1 MALAFLLQKFR
12 HGVCQHTRAMVVTR
26 CCVRNDLIYKGKND
40 RLLSLFGGKMF
51 FCRLKTI
58 IVFLIIAGFFSHEAC
73 AITLDEAIKRAL
85 EISFL
90 IKEQKEVVKKT
101 EYSYISTID
110 PYLPQADIYSSYV
123 RSLNG
128 KRSVSYLSGS
138 STSSR
143 SGSRDAYT
151 FDGSISY
158 LLFDGGERYARR
170 KGAFFTKLR
179 EKERLQGVKNDVLYL
194 VKTAYYTVLGNKSIV
209 EKRKEAYDV
218 AERVL
223 VVTKGR
229 YEAGVAKKSDI
240 LQSEVRMTTAKI
252 EYMDA
257 QREYEKTLA
266 EFKSLLL
273 YDPEDTQ
280 DVEGPLMEPQYNGDY
295 RRLTER
301 AINVRPDVTA
311 QKNEV
316 ERLNMAYRE
325 RMSAWFPR
333 INAQLE
339 QTRQDSRFFPEGRQE
354 TFRVNL
360 SWPLFDGVG
369 RYYNMLGAS
378 SDIASAKYRL
388 EEIKRT
394 VGVEIIKAF
403 KDYELSIQNVTLYGE
418 LVREAESNFEQA
430 FGEYKVGKGDILAL
444 LQSERDLAK
453 AKENLVGAISRA
465 NTNLASLERVAYLSG
480 E

>member
-1 MALAFLLQKFR
+1 
-12 HGVCQHTRAMVVTR
+12 MVVQC
-26 CCVRNDLIYKGKND
+26 CCVQNDLIYKGKND

-58 IVFLIIAGFFSHEAC
+58 IVFLIIGGFFSHEAC

-90 IKEQKEVVKKT
+90 IKEQKEIVKKT

-110 PYLPQADIYSSYV
+110 PYLPQVDIYSSYV

-128 KRSVSYLSGS
+128 KRSVSYLSGTT
-138 STSSR
+138 TSSR

-170 KGAFFTKLR
+170 KGAFFTTLR

-223 VVTKGR
+223 ALTKGR

-280 DVEGPLMEPQYNGDY
+280 DVEGPLTEPQYNGDY
-295 RRLTER
+295 RQLTER
-301 AINVRPDVTA
+301 AINVRPEVTA

-354 TFRVNL
+354 TFRVSL

-453 AKENLVGAISRA
+453 AKENFVGAISRA
-465 NTNLASLERVAYLSG
+465 NTTLASLERVAYLSG

>member
-1 MALAFLLQKFR
+1 
-12 HGVCQHTRAMVVTR
+12 V
-26 CCVRNDLIYKGKND
+26 
-40 RLLSLFGGKMF
+40 
-51 FCRLKTI
+51 KT
-58 IVFLIIAGFFSHEAC
+58 
-73 AITLDEAIKRAL
+73 
-85 EISFL
+85 
-90 IKEQKEVVKKT
+90 
-101 EYSYISTID
+101 
-110 PYLPQADIYSSYV
+110 
-123 RSLNG
+123 
-128 KRSVSYLSGS
+128 
-138 STSSR
+138 
-143 SGSRDAYT
+143 
-151 FDGSISY
+151 
-158 LLFDGGERYARR
+158 
-170 KGAFFTKLR
+170 
-179 EKERLQGVKNDVLYL
+179 DVLYL
-194 VKTAYYTVLGNKSIV
+194 VKAAFYTVLGNKSIV

-223 VVTKGR
+223 ALTKGR
-229 YEAGVAKKSDI
+229 YEAGVAKKSEV

-273 YDPEDTQ
+273 YDPEDKQ
-280 DVEGPLMEPQYNGDY
+280 DVDGPLLEPTYKGDY
-295 RRLTER
+295 RQLTER
-301 AINVRPDVTA
+301 AINVRPDVIA

-316 ERLNMAYRE
+316 ERLNMVYRE
-325 RMSAWFPR
+325 KTSAWFPR

-339 QTRQDSRFFPEGRQE
+339 QSRQDDRFFPEGRQE
-354 TFRVNL
+354 TFSINL

-394 VGVEIIKAF
+394 VDVEIIKAL
-403 KDYELSIQNVTLYGE
+403 KDYELGVQNVTLYGE
-418 LVREAESNFEQA
+418 LVREATSNFDQA

-453 AKENLVGAISRA
+453 AKENLVSALSRA
-465 NTNLASLERVAYLSG
+465 NTTLASLERVAYMSG

>member
-1 MALAFLLQKFR
+1 M
-12 HGVCQHTRAMVVTR
+12 
-26 CCVRNDLIYKGKND
+26 LIY
-40 RLLSLFGGKMF
+40 
-51 FCRLKTI
+51 RLKTFIAFFI
-58 IVFLIIAGFFSHEAC
+58 IVIFFSHEAC

-90 IKEQKEVVKKT
+90 IKEQKEIVKKT

-110 PYLPQADIYSSYV
+110 PYLPRVDLYSSYI

-138 STSSR
+138 SASGT
-143 SGSRDAYT
+143 SGSKDAYT

-170 KGAFFTKLR
+170 KGAFFSTLR

-194 VKTAYYTVLGNKSIV
+194 VKAAFYTVLGNKFIV

-223 VVTKGR
+223 ALTKGR
-229 YEAGVAKKSDI
+229 YDAGVAKKSDV

-273 YDPEDTQ
+273 YDPEDKQ
-280 DVEGPLMEPQYNGDY
+280 DVDGPLVEPQYKGDY
-295 RRLTER
+295 RQLTER

-325 RMSAWFPR
+325 RASAWFPR
-333 INAQLE
+333 INAQIE
-339 QTRQDSRFFPEGRQE
+339 QTRQDDRFFPEGRQE
-354 TFRVNL
+354 TFSINF

-388 EEIKRT
+388 EEIKRNA
-394 VGVEIIKAF
+394 GVEIIKAF
-403 KDYELSIQNVTLYGE
+403 KDYELSVQNVTLYGE
-418 LVREAESNFEQA
+418 LVREATSNFDQA

-453 AKENLVGAISRA
+453 AKENLVSAISRA
-465 NTNLASLERVAYLSG
+465 NTTLTSLERVAYIGG

>member
-1 MALAFLLQKFR
+1 M
-12 HGVCQHTRAMVVTR
+12 
-26 CCVRNDLIYKGKND
+26 LIH
-40 RLLSLFGGKMF
+40 
-51 FCRLKTI
+51 RLKTFIAFFI
-58 IVFLIIAGFFSHEAC
+58 IVSFFSHEAC

-110 PYLPQADIYSSYV
+110 PYLPRVDLYSSYV

-138 STSSR
+138 SASGT

-170 KGAFFTKLR
+170 KGAFFSTLR

-194 VKTAYYTVLGNKSIV
+194 VKSAFYAVQGNKSIV

-223 VVTKGR
+223 ALTKGR
-229 YEAGVAKKSDI
+229 YDAGVAKKSDV

-273 YDPEDTQ
+273 YDPEDKQ
-280 DVEGPLMEPQYNGDY
+280 DVDGPLIEPQYKGDY
-295 RRLTER
+295 RQLTER

-333 INAQLE
+333 INAQIE
-339 QTRQDSRFFPEGRQE
+339 QTRQDDRFFPEGRQE
-354 TFRVNL
+354 TFSINF

-369 RYYNMLGAS
+369 RYYNILGAS

-388 EEIKRT
+388 EEIKRNA
-394 VGVEIIKAF
+394 GVEIIKAF
-403 KDYELSIQNVTLYGE
+403 KDYELSVQNVTLYGE
-418 LVREAESNFEQA
+418 LVREATSNFDQA

-453 AKENLVGAISRA
+453 AKENLVSAISRA
-465 NTNLASLERVAYLSG
+465 NTTLTSLERVAYIGG